1 MEKKFC
7 KDCQHFTK
15 SELLPNDL
23 RMGRC
28 ARVENRHPVD
38 GKANNPFAETERMEG
53 NDRCGPDGKYFKLIA
68 FLEVHDYRDYK
79 TSSTN
84 HDLDRF
90 GAPLKEGT

>member
-7 KDCQHFTK
+7 KDCQHFQK
-15 SELLPNDL
+15 SKVLPNDL

-28 ARVENRHPVD
+28 ARIDTRHPVD
-38 GKANNPFAETERMEG
+38 GAPDNPYAETERMWG
-53 NDRCGPDGKYFKLIA
+53 SDRCGPDGKYFQIIK
-68 FLEVHDYRDYK
+68 FLEVHDHRDYK
-79 TSSTN
+79 TTSTN